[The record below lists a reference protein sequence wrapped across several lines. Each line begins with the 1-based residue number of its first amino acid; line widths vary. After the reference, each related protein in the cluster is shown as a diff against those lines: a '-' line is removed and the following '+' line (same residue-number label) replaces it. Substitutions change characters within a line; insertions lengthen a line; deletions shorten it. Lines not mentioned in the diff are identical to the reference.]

1 MIVHVKTL
9 YNLMLDVMQYAGLM
23 DHAWV
28 VEPTK
33 LESST
38 EILDNLERKMICITD
53 FFYREITPLS
63 FPNVLQKVGTA
74 SLAQINLKTATKL
87 KILMPTKQYR
97 V

>member
-38 EILDNLERKMICITD
+38 EILDNLGL
-53 FFYREITPLS
+53 F
-63 FPNVLQKVGTA
+63 
-74 SLAQINLKTATKL
+74 
-87 KILMPTKQYR
+87 
-97 V
+97 

>member
-1 MIVHVKTL
+1 
-9 YNLMLDVMQYAGLM
+9 MLDVMQYAGLM

-38 EILDNLERKMICITD
+38 EILDNLGLFWKMICITD

-74 SLAQINLKTATKL
+74 SLAQINLKTSTKL